1 MSIVVFFFSLIFF
14 FFFRFEKFSS
24 RSKIIRERKL
34 YLARF
39 LATEMLTAKWNICG
53 IPKVYVRFIC
63 MQTCSNKCN
72 RYIIPNRKESKST
85 LYNFFFSSFSLALP
99 VDEFPIWNSFQL
111 FNFQTLSYEE
121 KMVKIKGF
129 ETIFAVLYVREK
141 KNSHENRKAINSDFV
156 RRIRIDTLN
165 FFFLKFTVTF
175 SWRCLSIDGDFS
187 KFRPL
192 KIVL

>member
-85 LYNFFFSSFSLALP
+85 LYNFFFSSISLALP
-99 VDEFPIWNSFQL
+99 VDEFPVWNSFQL
-111 FNFQTLSYEE
+111 FNFQTLSYE
-121 KMVKIKGF
+121 KKWLKLKDSKRYL
-129 ETIFAVLYVREK
+129 LYFMWEK
-141 KNSHENRKAINSDFV
+141 KK
-156 RRIRIDTLN
+156 
-165 FFFLKFTVTF
+165 F
-175 SWRCLSIDGDFS
+175 SW
-187 KFRPL
+187 K
-192 KIVL
+192 